1 MFFTHIPKRQS
12 LNKCKRHL
20 INDFSQFK
28 QIHAI
33 QPFHKQPSKPKR
45 WKKSQ
50 SRRHTFLVSSLHPL
64 QVWKVRF
71 DLRVILGLMVE
82 MTERDLHAAKLAL
95 KHRRT
100 GCIRARVML
109 AGGPSL
115 LHAGWMVQW
124 LGFTV
129 SIAGSLTWVHA
140 VFPTTLHRVASNACM
155 RHLIHVWYAVVH
167 HGWPQQGTIKNA
179 GSILRIIGPQ
189 KRNIFGS
196 AKYRA
201 SSHVG

>member
-1 MFFTHIPKRQS
+1 MEDVLHTHSRETITQVQKTLDKWFQS
-12 LNKCKRHL
+12 IQTYTCNSTL
-20 INDFSQFK
+20 SQT
-28 QIHAI
+28 
-33 QPFHKQPSKPKR
+33 PSKPKR

-50 SRRHTFLVSSLHPL
+50 SRRRTFLVSSLHPL

-71 DLRVILGLMVE
+71 DLRVILRLMVE
-82 MTERDLHAAKLAL
+82 VTERDLHAAKFAL

-100 GCIRARVML
+100 GCIRAWVML

-167 HGWPQQGTIKNA
+167 HGQPQQGTIK
-179 GSILRIIGPQ
+179 ILGQ
-189 KRNIFGS
+189 F
-196 AKYRA
+196 
-201 SSHVG
+201 

>member
-1 MFFTHIPKRQS
+1 M
-12 LNKCKRHL
+12 
-20 INDFSQFK
+20 
-28 QIHAI
+28 
-33 QPFHKQPSKPKR
+33 
-45 WKKSQ
+45 
-50 SRRHTFLVSSLHPL
+50 
-64 QVWKVRF
+64 
-71 DLRVILGLMVE
+71 E

-100 GCIRARVML
+100 SCIRARVML

-115 LHAGWMVQW
+115 LHAGWMVQR

-129 SIAGSLTWVHA
+129 SVAGSLTWVHA
-140 VFPTTLHRVASNACM
+140 VFPTALHRVASNACM

-167 HGWPQQGTIKNA
+167 HGRPQQGTIKNS

-189 KRNIFGS
+189 KRNIFAGS
-196 AKYRA
+196 KYRS